1 MKIIQLFKQNTTN
14 LLEYSF
20 EVLKKQNF
28 LYYNFFIE
36 IGIEFAFKKQNSLE
50 IIRTEFKRSFIN

>member
-1 MKIIQLFKQNTTN
+1 
-14 LLEYSF
+14 SF